1 MARTH
6 ITDDDEGKQVVNDRG
21 DQIGIVKEVHAGTA
35 HIDPD
40 PGLTDSLKSKLG
52 WGDTDEDT
60 YPLQENM
67 IEDVTDDEVHVRSDM

>member
-21 DQIGIVKEVHAGTA
+21 DQIGIVKEVRAGTA

-67 IEDVTDDEVHVRSDM
+67 IEDVTDSEVHVRSDM